1 MWYDVCRRVCDFK
14 IFKYHVH
21 IYTKFL
27 SIMFPV
33 WSIDFLVENE
43 ADIVKLAAIELC
55 EYHNDD
61 CVNKSIN
68 TSF

>member
-1 MWYDVCRRVCDFK
+1 MTYVGVCV
-14 IFKYHVH
+14 IF
-21 IYTKFL
+21 TFL
-27 SIMFPV
+27 KSIMFPV

-55 EYHNDD
+55 EYHNDN